1 MEGYNF
7 NSAMGEGRVTDHEL
21 FVGSV
26 ESSASGSPMALVKT
40 LLLIDLVDSTGLL
53 ARIGD
58 KRAQEV
64 FASHDQ
70 LARTLLAHFDG
81 REIDKSDGFLLLFDR
96 PIQAVGYALAYHG
109 ALTGLG
115 ERTGLLLEARAG
127 IHLGEV
133 FLRTSSAEAVAQGAK
148 PLEVEGLAKHT
159 VARVCGLA
167 QRRQTLL
174 THAAFDLARRASVG
188 ETMAARQ
195 PRWLAHGPYLLQ
207 GIDEPVE
214 VFEVGLAGS
223 APLTAPQ
230 DSLKAHRAVPVGD
243 EVTLGWRPAVG
254 LEIPWRHH
262 WCLERKLGDGGFGEV
277 WLARHEKTRDHRVFK
292 FCYDAARLR
301 ALKREVTL
309 FRILKDTLGERDD
322 IARILDWNFKE
333 APFFLEAEYLGSD
346 LPAWAE
352 EQGGV
357 ANVPLETRLEIV
369 AQVATALGAAHSVGV
384 LHKDIKPSNVLITT
398 GPDSRPKARLTDF
411 GIGLLT
417 DPERAPAIGITIAG
431 WTEMAGPGTSSTA
444 AGTRLYSA
452 PELLEGKPPTMQ
464 SDLYALGVVL
474 YQVVAGDLKRALA
487 PGWERDVPDALLAE
501 DIAMCADR
509 DPAKRPRSAP
519 EVADRLRQLEP
530 RRQARSAAEQARRE
544 ADEMRQALATS
555 RRRRRLLAIFTS
567 LVLVFSVAMA
577 FQMRRTAQEARRA
590 NREAETSS
598 RISEFLVGLFEL
610 SEPNASAGNTIT
622 AREILDRGVARIRSE
637 LRDQPEVRATLM
649 ARMALAYN
657 QLSLYEPALALQRE
671 ALSLRRTA
679 LGPDHP
685 DVATSLLDLGNTL
698 VLQGKF
704 AEAETSIRQALALRR
719 KLLDENHPDVVD
731 VTARLADLKLYTG
744 RYTEAEHLYQDALA
758 RQEAG
763 GDYPGYFADRGQML
777 ITLALLYEKEG
788 RNEVVQATYDDA
800 LALLRK
806 GLGNDHT
813 WIGST
818 LGNKGQ
824 WLMRQGRYEEAEA
837 CLAQALAIIRRRSG
851 PDHLHTGYTLYKVAE
866 LANAQRQHRRAES
879 LARDSLRILRAKLP
893 AGHWRIAVAES
904 ILGDSLRGQQRYA
917 EAERLLLRS
926 FPVLRDNGGLS
937 AIYAHQALKSLIT
950 LYESWERPADAGRY
964 RALLNK
970 MMPPAAPQRAA
981 REALT
986 GPLPPPPPQVP

>member
-1 MEGYNF
+1 MIDSELLARPTEAIGP
-7 NSAMGEGRVTDHEL
+7 SAPAAV
-21 FVGSV
+21 
-26 ESSASGSPMALVKT
+26 VKT

-64 FASHDQ
+64 FSSHDQ

-96 PIQAVGYALAYHG
+96 PIQAVTYALAYHESL
-109 ALTGLG
+109 ARLG
-115 ERTGLLLEARAG
+115 ERTGLPLEARAG

-133 FLRTSSAEAVAQGAK
+133 FLRENSAVEVAQGAK

-167 QRRQTLL
+167 QGRQTLL

-223 APLTAPQ
+223 APLAAPQ
-230 DSLKAHRAVPVGD
+230 DSPKARRAVPLGD
-243 EVTLGWRPAVG
+243 EVTLGWRPAVA

-262 WCLERKLGDGGFGEV
+262 WRLDRKLGDGGFGEV
-277 WLARHEKTRDHRVFK
+277 WLARHEKTGDHRVFK

-301 ALKREVTL
+301 ALKREVML

-333 APFFLEAEYLGSD
+333 APFFLESEYLGSD
-346 LPAWAE
+346 FPAWAE
-352 EQGGV
+352 AQGGV
-357 ANVPLETRLEIV
+357 AAVPLDTRLEIV
-369 AQVATALGAAHSVGV
+369 AQVATALGAAHSVGI

-398 GPDSRPKARLTDF
+398 GLDGRPKARLTDF

-417 DPERAPAIGITIAG
+417 DAARKPAVDITMAG
-431 WTEMAGPGTSSTA
+431 WTEMAEPGTTSTV
-444 AGTRLYSA
+444 AGTRLYLA

-464 SDLYALGVVL
+464 SDLYALGVLL
-474 YQVVAGDLKRALA
+474 YQVVAGDLRRALA
-487 PGWERDVPDALLAE
+487 PGWERDVPDALLVE

-519 EVADRLRQLEP
+519 EIADRLRQLEA
-530 RRQARSAAEQARRE
+530 RRQARAAAEQAQRE
-544 ADEMRQALATS
+544 ADEMRQALASS
-555 RRRRRLLAIFTS
+555 RRRRRLLAVFTS
-567 LVLVFSVAMA
+567 LVLIFSVAMA
-577 FQMRRTAQEARRA
+577 FQMRRTAQEAQRA

-622 AREILDRGVARIRSE
+622 AREILDRGVVRIRSE
-637 LRDQPEVRATLM
+637 LRDQPEIRATLM
-649 ARMALAYN
+649 ARMALAYLR
-657 QLSLYEPALALQRE
+657 LSLYEPAIELQRE
-671 ALSLRRTA
+671 ALSLRQTA
-679 LGPDHP
+679 LGPEHP
-685 DVATSLLDLGNTL
+685 DVAKSLLDLGNTL
-698 VLQGKF
+698 VLQGRF
-704 AEAETSIRQALALRR
+704 AEAEPPIRQALALRR

-731 VTARLADLKLYTG
+731 VTARLADLELYTG

-763 GDYPGYFADRGQML
+763 GDYPSYFSDRGQML
-777 ITLALLYEKEG
+777 ITLALLYELEG

-813 WIGST
+813 FIGIT
-818 LGNKGQ
+818 LGNKGE
-824 WLMRQGRYEEAEA
+824 WLTRQGRYKEAEA
-837 CLAQALAIIRRRSG
+837 CLSQARDIVRRRSG
-851 PDHLHTGYTLYKVAE
+851 PDHLHTGFSLYKLAE
-866 LANAQRQHRRAES
+866 LANARSQHRDAES
-879 LARDSLRILRAKLP
+879 LARNALSILQAKLP

-904 ILGDSLRGQQRYA
+904 ILGESLRGQQSYA
-917 EAERLLLRS
+917 EAERLLLAS
-926 FPVLRDNGGLS
+926 SSVLRNNSGLS
-937 AIYAHQALKSLIT
+937 SIYTQQALKSLIT

-970 MMPPAAPQRAA
+970 LLPPAGRRLSVSPGKR
-981 REALT
+981 
-986 GPLPPPPPQVP
+986 